1 VAGSR
6 KGIGWLGAFKSVRAS
21 RSACGA
27 TPYEPAAPVLMG
39 MIGVDNALVGV
50 GLYTLLARLVPER
63 LLGRVFGTKESLITL
78 SVGIGALVA
87 PFVIDLLGVRGAL
100 AVLGLVAP
108 VVALVWR
115 RLQAIDASIVHRDD
129 EIQVLRKVAMFR
141 PLPMPAIDNLALHVD
156 HVHFAAGQ
164 EVFRRGDRGD
174 RFYVIEDGEADVIG
188 ERRLIRTLGPG
199 DGFGEI
205 ALLHDTPRTATVR
218 ARTRLALYTLDRR
231 HFVSAVSDYQS
242 SAREA
247 GTLMHDRLGTY
258 DPRRRTTR

>member
-218 ARTRLALYTLDRR
+218 ARTRLAYTRSTAATSCPP
-231 HFVSAVSDYQS
+231 SAITSPAL
-242 SAREA
+242 ARPA
-247 GTLMHDRLGTY
+247 R
-258 DPRRRTTR
+258 